1 MRGRLVIGAALV
13 IIGVVWIGQGIGL
26 IGGSFMT
33 GEAVWAV
40 IGAIA
45 LLFGSCSFAEPGGDG
60 HRTISRAWRPVR
72 LGSRPT
78 QPSAPIPAGA
88 VTRSSS

>member
-1 MRGRLVIGAALV
+1 VIRAVVGVILLVIG
-13 IIGVVWIGQGIGL
+13 IVWFGQGIGA

-45 LLFGSCSFAEPGGDG
+45 VLFGLVL
-60 HRTISRAWRPVR
+60 IRAAVR
-72 LGSRPT
+72 DRRK
-78 QPSAPIPAGA
+78 QP
-88 VTRSSS
+88 

>member
-1 MRGRLVIGAALV
+1 MVRAVIGVILLVIG
-13 IIGVVWIGQGIGL
+13 IVWFGQGIGA

-45 LLFGSCSFAEPGGDG
+45 VLFGLVLIRGVVRDRRKEP
-60 HRTISRAWRPVR
+60 
-72 LGSRPT
+72 
-78 QPSAPIPAGA
+78 
-88 VTRSSS
+88 